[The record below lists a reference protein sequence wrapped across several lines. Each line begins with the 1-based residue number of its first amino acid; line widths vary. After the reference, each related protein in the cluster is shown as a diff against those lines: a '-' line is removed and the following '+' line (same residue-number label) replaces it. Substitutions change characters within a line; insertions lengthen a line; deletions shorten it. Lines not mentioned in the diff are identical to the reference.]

1 MGRGE
6 KPTDAQLALWSK
18 VEHHLEQLI
27 AEAVGSTTQLL
38 TGKEAGLFTP
48 QELFLQQV
56 RIETDMTVILFF
68 GFPREEEVCMWPMVT
83 FTDFTI
89 TATEWTV

>member
-1 MGRGE
+1 
-6 KPTDAQLALWSK
+6 

-38 TGKEAGLFTP
+38 TGKEAGLFSP
-48 QELFLQQV
+48 QELFLQQI